1 MMTTA
6 TRILTRRKS
15 LKLSQRVLGKTL
27 GVSHATISLWETDMT
42 KPNGQNLLHLARA
55 LKTTTEWL
63 AYGAGSEESEEGSDN
78 PLSKPIELLAK
89 RLPIISSSIASKWSK
104 NLAIK
109 EIEKDI
115 DYEEAP
121 STSSNNSF
129 WMRVDGDSMTATAG
143 LSIQEGM
150 LILVDPEIE
159 PSNGKLVIAKLH
171 GSEETTFKKLMID
184 AGMKFLKPLN
194 QSYPTLTIDENCK
207 IIGVVTEAKLKF

>member
-15 LKLSQRVLGKTL
+15 LKLSQRSLGKTL

-63 AYGAGSEESEEGSDN
+63 AYGVGSEESEEESDN
-78 PLSKPIELLAK
+78 TLSTHIELLAK
-89 RLPIISSSIASKWSK
+89 RLPIVSPSTASKWSESTS
-104 NLAIK
+104 ND
-109 EIEKDI
+109 EIREDF

-121 STSSNNSF
+121 STSSKNSF

-143 LSIQEGM
+143 VSIQEGM
-150 LILVDPEIE
+150 LILVDPNIK
-159 PSNGKLVIAKLH
+159 PSSGNLVIAKLH
-171 GSEETTFKKLMID
+171 GSEETTFKKLIFD

-194 QSYPTLTIDENCK
+194 QSYPTLTIDDTCK